1 MKSVSLSAFP
11 RELQKRTGVKK
22 VRSNGRIPA
31 VIYGRHNKP
40 QNLEIAT
47 KDLENVIHTAHS
59 EILLVDLSVDK
70 GDGKRLALVRDIQHH
85 PLSGKMLH
93 VDFQEVAE
101 NEKVTAMVPVE
112 TEGEA
117 EGVKTGGGV
126 LEHVLFKIKVR
137 ATPKDLPEQIVI
149 DVTKL
154 VIGQSIHVG
163 EIQPPPG
170 VEILGHKEAPV
181 VACAAPISEAQ
192 EAAALEAGTT
202 AAGEPEMIKEKKE
215 EGAEAPAGKEAE
227 KGKAPVAAAG
237 KEGEKG
243 KAPAAAGKEGEK
255 AAAGAEKKPAAEKK
269 K

>member
-11 RELQKRTGVKK
+11 REMQKRTGVKK
-22 VRSNGRIPA
+22 VRANGRIPA

-40 QNLEIAT
+40 QNLEIT
-47 KDLENVIHTAHS
+47 SRDLENVIHAAHF
-59 EILLVDLSVDK
+59 EILLVDLSVEK
-70 GDGKRLALVRDIQHH
+70 GSGKRLALVRDIQHH

-137 ATPKDLPEQIVI
+137 ATPKDLPEAIII

-170 VEILGHKEAPV
+170 VEIIGHKEAPV

-192 EAAALEAGTT
+192 EAAALETGTA
-202 AAGEPEMIKEKKE
+202 AAGEPEMLKEKKE
-215 EGAEAPAGKEAE
+215 EGAEAPAGKE
-227 KGKAPVAAAG
+227 
-237 KEGEKG
+237 GEKG
-243 KAPAAAGKEGEK
+243 KAPAAAAGKEGEK

>member
-1 MKSVSLSAFP
+1 MKSLSLSAFP
-11 RELQKRTGVKK
+11 RELKKRTGVKK
-22 VRSNGRIPA
+22 VRANARIPA

-40 QNLEIAT
+40 QNLEIGV

-59 EILLVDLSVDK
+59 EILLVDLAVDK
-70 GDGKRLALVRDIQHH
+70 GNGKRLALVRDIQHH

-215 EGAEAPAGKEAE
+215 EGAEAPAGKE
-227 KGKAPVAAAG
+227 
-237 KEGEKG
+237 GEKG
-243 KAPAAAGKEGEK
+243 KAPAAAAGKEGEK